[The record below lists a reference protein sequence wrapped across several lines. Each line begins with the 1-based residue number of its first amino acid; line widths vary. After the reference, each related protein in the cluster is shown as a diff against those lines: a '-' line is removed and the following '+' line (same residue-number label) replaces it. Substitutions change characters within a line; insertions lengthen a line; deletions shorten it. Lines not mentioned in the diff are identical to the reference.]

1 MNVWNASRDGPGKK
15 NNFSCLRSEGIGES
29 QQLESE
35 LPLFSDDKISP

>member
-1 MNVWNASRDGPGKK
+1 MNVWNASRDGPGK
-15 NNFSCLRSEGIGES
+15 NNFSCLRSDEFGES

>member
-1 MNVWNASRDGPGKK
+1 MYGTRRETALVKK